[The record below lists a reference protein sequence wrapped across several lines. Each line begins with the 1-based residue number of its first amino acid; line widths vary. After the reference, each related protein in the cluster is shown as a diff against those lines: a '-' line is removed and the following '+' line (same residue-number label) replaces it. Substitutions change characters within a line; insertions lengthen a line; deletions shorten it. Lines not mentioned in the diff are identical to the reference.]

1 MANYSIFT
9 RLMKYIMKKVFTFL
23 TLIIYTHIA
32 VATINVRMFGATGN
46 GIDLDTR
53 AIQAAID
60 SASACGGETV
70 ALTPGTYLCG
80 TITLKDNVELRIE
93 RGATLLGS
101 TSLADY
107 PEHISSYLSHV
118 NRYSTRSLIV
128 ADGAKNIA
136 ITGEGVI
143 DGQGSLKNY
152 PATETETLMGI
163 TRRPYLMRI
172 IGCTGVTVKGIRFRN
187 SPAWT
192 QHYLNCENILVDGID
207 VYNHGNYNN
216 DGIDI
221 DNCRQVRIVNSHFN
235 TDDDAICFKT
245 TNATGRCENV
255 VVANCVIAANCNAM
269 KWGSETNGGFRNFTI
284 TNCVFRRAD
293 EPTIY
298 DRPHRTLGG
307 FAIES
312 VDGAIVEN
320 FNINNISMYRVMTPL
335 FIRLANRGRNYYD
348 GGPSQPVGTIRNI
361 HIDNITA
368 HMHGLVTS
376 SITGLDEYPVENVSL
391 SNIHLICDG
400 GGDATYALNRNL
412 PSREKEYPETLIFI
426 DAPASGLYVDNVNGL
441 YMQNVML
448 QCTSSD
454 PRALLF
460 MEHVQE
466 ATLRDITLDNEVDAP
481 QLILRES
488 RDITIDNLRHSHMQI
503 ECKTS
508 MNIIV
513 PTDISVVYSDGATKK
528 ALKK

>member
-1 MANYSIFT
+1 
-9 RLMKYIMKKVFTFL
+9 MKKALFL
-23 TLIIYTHIA
+23 T
-32 VATINVRMFGATGN
+32 ATLFFFTQLVSAALDVRSFGAKGDGQT
-46 GIDLDTR
+46 LDTR

-70 ALTPGTYLCG
+70 VLTPGKYLSG
-80 TITLKDNVELRIE
+80 TLVLKSNVTLHIE

-101 TSLADY
+101 TQFSDY
-107 PEHISSYLSHV
+107 PAYESSYVSHIK
-118 NRYSTRSLIV
+118 RYSNRSLIFAEKV
-128 ADGAKNIA
+128 ENIT
-136 ITGEGVI
+136 ICGEGTI
-143 DGQGSLKNY
+143 DGQGSLENY

-163 TRRPYLMRI
+163 TRRPYLLRVI
-172 IGCTGVTVKGIRFRN
+172 SCKNVTLNHIHLRN

-192 QHYLNCENILVDGID
+192 QHYLDCENVFIDGID

-307 FAIES
+307 LAIET
-312 VDGAIVEN
+312 VDGALLEN
-320 FNINNISMYRVMTPL
+320 FNISNISMYGVMTPL

-348 GGPSQPVGTIRNI
+348 GGSSQPAGTLRNV
-361 HIDNITA
+361 HINNLTA
-368 HMHGLVTS
+368 TMHGLVTS
-376 SITGLDEYPVENVSL
+376 SITGLEGHPVENVTL
-391 SNIHLICDG
+391 TNVHLICDG
-400 GGDATYALNRNL
+400 GGSAEHAQNRNL
-412 PSREKEYPETLIFI
+412 PEREKEYPETLIFA
-426 DAPASGLYVDNVNGL
+426 DAPASGLYVKNAQGL
-441 YMQNVML
+441 RIQNLCLEVR
-448 QCTSSD
+448 QAD

-460 MEHVQE
+460 IEQTDDAV
-466 ATLRDITLDNEVDAP
+466 LDGITLINPAASS
-481 QLILRES
+481 QLILRNNSDILVEKL
-488 RDITIDNLRHSHMQI
+488 REPGKETADGITIEGNDNRNIDI
-503 ECKTS
+503 EKNCP
-508 MNIIV
+508 V
-513 PTDISVVYSDGATKK
+513 RFADQATKK
-528 ALKK
+528 CLLK

>member
-1 MANYSIFT
+1 
-9 RLMKYIMKKVFTFL
+9 MKKIGCLLCMILWV
-23 TLIIYTHIA
+23 HIA
-32 VATINVRMFGATGN
+32 WGDLDVRRFGAVGDGVT
-46 GIDLDTR
+46 LDTH

-70 ALTPGTYLCG
+70 VLSPGRYLCG
-80 TITLKDNVELRIE
+80 TLTLRDNVVLHIA

-101 TSLADY
+101 TSLQDY
-107 PEHISSYLSHV
+107 PEHVSSYLSHV

-128 ADGAKNIA
+128 ADGAVNIA
-136 ITGEGVI
+136 ITGEGII
-143 DGQGSLKNY
+143 DGQGTLDNY

-172 IGCTGVTVKGIRFRN
+172 ISCKGVKVQGIRLRN

-192 QHYLNCENILVDGID
+192 QHYLNCENVLVDGID

-221 DNCRQVRIVNSHFN
+221 DNCRQVRIVDSHFN

-298 DRPHRTLGG
+298 DRPHRVLGG
-307 FAIES
+307 FAIET
-312 VDGAIVEN
+312 VDGATVEN
-320 FNINNISMYRVMTPL
+320 INISNISMQGVMTPI

-348 GGPSQPVGTIRNI
+348 GGPSQPVGTLRNI
-361 HIDNITA
+361 HLSNITA
-368 HMHGLVTS
+368 HMHGLVSS
-376 SITGLDEYPVENVSL
+376 SITGLDGHPVENITL
-391 SNIHLICDG
+391 SNVHIICDG
-400 GGDATYALNRNL
+400 GGEAAYARNRDL
-412 PSREKEYPETLIFI
+412 PSHEKEYPETLLFI
-426 DAPASGLYVDNVNGL
+426 DAPASGLFVRNARGL
-441 YMQNVML
+441 HLQNVTL
-448 QCTSSD
+448 EARSAD

-460 MEHVQE
+460 MENVDD
-466 ATLRDITLDNEVDAP
+466 ATLQHTTLRNPITHP
-481 QLILRES
+481 QLILRDNS
-488 RDITIDNLRHSHMQI
+488 DIIISNLKYSDIQI
-503 ECKTS
+503 EGS
-508 MNIIV
+508 QSHDIV
-513 PTDISVVYSDGATKK
+513 IDRDLTTICTDGATRK